1 MKFKATLIAFLFS
14 INLLS
19 EDQLYVVDL
28 ILIKYLP
35 EFETNE
41 IFTKPIVNFPDNMT
55 FLRDFPYPELE
66 INSVPFDLDY
76 QFKDLFMS
84 IKLDDDSEDF
94 SIDNENET
102 ETESDIYTP
111 TLKLKRSIFE
121 IDSARKF
128 SLGTEVSKI
137 AKSRDFRV
145 ISTKSWFQNI
155 KTLNGAELVFIDSGF
170 FKGSRIFGFIQL
182 YKERFLHFNS
192 QLYFSE
198 LDPLIEQ
205 NPKFISGKN
214 IFEDEIIIDLFME
227 KNQKILY
234 EVKHSKKFRS
244 GEIHYMDHPKF
255 GMLVKLTKAQKEF
268 SSADSAVI
276 EDQ

>member
-41 IFTKPIVNFPDNMT
+41 IFTKPIVNFPEDMT

-66 INSVPFDLDY
+66 INSVPFDLEY

-84 IKLDDDSEDF
+84 IKIDDDSEDF
-94 SIDNENET
+94 SIENET
-102 ETESDIYTP
+102 ETERDIYTP

-128 SLGTEVSKI
+128 SLGAEVSKI

-170 FKGSRIFGFIQL
+170 FKGSRIFGYLQL

-192 QLYFSE
+192 KLYFSE
-198 LDPLIEQ
+198 LDLLIEQ
-205 NPKFISGKN
+205 QPNFISGKN
-214 IFEDEIIIDLFME
+214 IFEDEIIIDLFKE

-244 GEIHYMDHPKF
+244 GEIHYIDHPKF

>member
-41 IFTKPIVNFPDNMT
+41 IFTKPIVNIPDNMT

-66 INSVPFDLDY
+66 IYSVPFDLDY

-84 IKLDDDSEDF
+84 IKIDDDNEDF
-94 SIDNENET
+94 LIEN
-102 ETESDIYTP
+102 ETESDISTP

-128 SLGTEVSKI
+128 SLGAEVSKI

-155 KTLNGAELVFIDSGF
+155 KMLTDAELVFIDSGF

-255 GMLVKLTKAQKEF
+255 GMLIKLTKAQKEF
-268 SSADSAVI
+268 SSADSAVTK
-276 EDQ
+276 DQ

>member
-14 INLLS
+14 INLFS

-35 EFETNE
+35 EFETKE
-41 IFTKPIVNFPDNMT
+41 IFSKPIVSFPGNMT
-55 FLRDFPYPELE
+55 FLRNFPYPELE

-84 IKLDDDSEDF
+84 IKIDDDSEDVL
-94 SIDNENET
+94 IENG
-102 ETESDIYTP
+102 TESDTYIP
-111 TLKLKRSIFE
+111 ILKLKRSIFE

-128 SLGTEVSKI
+128 SLGAEVSKI

-155 KTLNGAELVFIDSGF
+155 KTLNDAELVFIDSGF

-227 KNQKILY
+227 KNQEILY

-255 GMLVKLTKAQKEF
+255 GMLIKLTKAQKEF

-276 EDQ
+276 KDQ

>member
-66 INSVPFDLDY
+66 IYSVPFDLDY

-84 IKLDDDSEDF
+84 IKIDDDNEDF
-94 SIDNENET
+94 LIEN
-102 ETESDIYTP
+102 ETESDISTP

-128 SLGTEVSKI
+128 SLGAEVSKI

-155 KTLNGAELVFIDSGF
+155 KMLTDAELVFIDSGF

-244 GEIHYMDHPKF
+244 GEIHYIDHPKF

>member
-55 FLRDFPYPELE
+55 FLRDFPYPKLE

-84 IKLDDDSEDF
+84 IKIDDDSEDF
-94 SIDNENET
+94 SIENEI
-102 ETESDIYTP
+102 ESDIYTP

-128 SLGTEVSKI
+128 SLAAEVSKI

-155 KTLNGAELVFIDSGF
+155 KTLNSAELVFVDSGF

-255 GMLVKLTKAQKEF
+255 GMLIKLTKAQKEF
-268 SSADSAVI
+268 SSADSAVTK
-276 EDQ
+276 DQ

>member
-1 MKFKATLIAFLFS
+1 MKFKTTLIALLFS

-19 EDQLYVVDL
+19 EDQLYEVNL

-41 IFTKPIVNFPDNMT
+41 IFSKPIVSFSENLT
-55 FLRDFPYPELE
+55 FLIDFPYPELD
-66 INSVPFDLDY
+66 INAVPFDLDY

-84 IKLDDDSEDF
+84 IKIDDDSEDVLF
-94 SIDNENET
+94 ENET
-102 ETESDIYTP
+102 VSNIYTP
-111 TLKLKRSIFE
+111 TLKLKRSNFE
-121 IDSARKF
+121 IDSARTF
-128 SLGTEVSKI
+128 SLSSEVSKI

-155 KTLNGAELVFIDSGF
+155 KTLKDAELVFIDSGF
-170 FKGSRIFGFIQL
+170 FKGSRIFGYLQL

-192 QLYFSE
+192 KLYFSE
-198 LDPLIEQ
+198 LDLLIEQ
-205 NPKFISGKN
+205 QPNFISGKN
-214 IFEDEIIIDLFME
+214 IFEDEVIIDLFKE

-234 EVKHSKKFRS
+234 EVNHSKKFKS

-255 GMLVKLTKAQKEF
+255 GMLIKLSKAQKEF
-268 SSADSAVI
+268 SSADSGAI
-276 EDQ
+276 KDQ

>member
-84 IKLDDDSEDF
+84 IKIDDDNEDF
-94 SIDNENET
+94 LIEN
-102 ETESDIYTP
+102 ETESDISTP

-128 SLGTEVSKI
+128 SLGAEVSKI

-155 KTLNGAELVFIDSGF
+155 KMLTDAELVFIDSGF

>member
-1 MKFKATLIAFLFS
+1 MKFKTTLIALLFS

-19 EDQLYVVDL
+19 EDQLYEVNL

-41 IFTKPIVNFPDNMT
+41 IFSKPIVSFSENLT
-55 FLRDFPYPELE
+55 FLIDFPYPELD
-66 INSVPFDLDY
+66 INAVPFDLDY

-84 IKLDDDSEDF
+84 IKIDDDSEDVLF
-94 SIDNENET
+94 ENET
-102 ETESDIYTP
+102 VSNIYTP
-111 TLKLKRSIFE
+111 TLKLKRSNFE
-121 IDSARKF
+121 IDSARTF
-128 SLGTEVSKI
+128 SLSSEVSKI

-155 KTLNGAELVFIDSGF
+155 KTLKDAELVFIDSGF
-170 FKGSRIFGFIQL
+170 FKGSRIFGYLQL

-192 QLYFSE
+192 KLYFSE
-198 LDPLIEQ
+198 LDLLIEQ
-205 NPKFISGKN
+205 QPNFISGKN
-214 IFEDEIIIDLFME
+214 IFEDEIIIDLFKE

-234 EVKHSKKFRS
+234 EVNHSKKFKS

-255 GMLVKLTKAQKEF
+255 GMLIKLSKAQKEF
-268 SSADSAVI
+268 SSADSGAI
-276 EDQ
+276 KDQ